1 LALAYENRIKGDRA
15 ENIEQAI
22 TGYQLA
28 LEVYQRNAFPEEW
41 AMTQNNLALAYE
53 NRIKGD
59 RVKNIEQAIT
69 GYQLALEVYQRDAFP
84 EKWAAIQ
91 GNLAS
96 ALIKKAGLLDRPDDL
111 DVAIELF
118 QSALQVAVVGG
129 TYFINDQYR
138 LGNALSQRYE
148 HSQNPT
154 DLEQALQAYK
164 TALDYINP
172 EHYDRQQMWQ
182 ALPTTQS
189 ILGGRLVRD
198 GQWQQGLQLLL
209 NSVNLLQ
216 HSDDQL
222 AHAKAL
228 LLTARAHETLSD
240 WENAQ
245 LYYRDAL
252 RLYQHLD
259 HTPGIA
265 DSSAGLGSVLVFQ
278 GHLQKGMTA
287 LATARVLYTE
297 LGKPEKA
304 ANTDKIYQSAQKASA
319 SPAIEVSV

>member
-1 LALAYENRIKGDRA
+1 LALAYSDRIKGDRA
-15 ENIEQAI
+15 ENIESAIQA
-22 TGYQLA
+22 YQLA
-28 LEVYQRNAFPEEW
+28 LEVYRCDAFPEQW
-41 AMTQNNLALAYE
+41 AMTQS
-53 NRIKGD
+53 
-59 RVKNIEQAIT
+59 
-69 GYQLALEVYQRDAFP
+69 
-84 EKWAAIQ
+84 
-91 GNLAS
+91 NLAS
-96 ALIKKAGLLDRPDDL
+96 ALTAKAALLDRPDDL

-129 TYFINDQYR
+129 TCFIDGHYR

-148 HSQNPT
+148 HRQNPT

-228 LLTARAHETLSD
+228 FLTARAHETLSD

-252 RLYQHLD
+252 RLYRHLN
-259 HTPGIA
+259 HAPGIA

-287 LATARVLYTE
+287 LAAARVLYTE

-304 ANTDKIYQSAQKASA
+304 ANTDKIYQSAQKAAA
-319 SPAIEVSV
+319 SPAIEVPV